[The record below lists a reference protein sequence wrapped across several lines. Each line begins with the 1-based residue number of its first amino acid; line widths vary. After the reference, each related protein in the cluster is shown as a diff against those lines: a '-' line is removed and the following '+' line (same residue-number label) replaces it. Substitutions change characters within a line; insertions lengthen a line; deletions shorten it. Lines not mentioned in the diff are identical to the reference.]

1 MNRTECYSF
10 IKKNGLSEWIKSE
23 SGKNYTNMPTTAL
36 LNFIAVWESRNS
48 IPEISDEDI
57 YDIDKSE
64 LEIEIE
70 EEKPVDALTVV
81 GRLVQVLKNKR
92 ILIGSEIKYILG

>member
-10 IKKNGLSEWIKSE
+10 IKENGLSEWIKSE
-23 SGKNYTNMPTTAL
+23 SGKNYTNMSTTAL

-57 YDIDKSE
+57 YNIAKSE

-81 GRLVQVLKNKR
+81 SRLVQVLKNKR

>member
-10 IKKNGLSEWIKSE
+10 IKENGLSEWIKSI

-36 LNFIAVWESRNS
+36 LDFIAAWESRNS
-48 IPEISDEDI
+48 IFDISDEDI
-57 YDIDKSE
+57 YDINAPE
-64 LEIEIE
+64 LEVEE

-81 GRLVQVLKNKR
+81 SRLVQVLKNKR

>member
-10 IKKNGLSEWIKSE
+10 IKENGLSEWIKSE
-23 SGKNYTNMPTTAL
+23 SGKNYTNMSTTAL

-48 IPEISDEDI
+48 IFDISDEDI
-57 YDIDKSE
+57 YDIDAPE
-64 LEIEIE
+64 LKVEE

-81 GRLVQVLKNKR
+81 SRLVQVLKNKR